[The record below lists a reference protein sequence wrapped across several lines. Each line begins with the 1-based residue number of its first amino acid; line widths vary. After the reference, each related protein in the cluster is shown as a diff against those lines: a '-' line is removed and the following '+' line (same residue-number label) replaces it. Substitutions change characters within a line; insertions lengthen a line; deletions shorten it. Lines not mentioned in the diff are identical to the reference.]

1 MTAQVLARTFGATIL
16 LALSW
21 GAAAAEPIDTVLQWN
36 EIAQQTVA
44 PANPLVQSR
53 TMAITQLAVLD
64 ALKAAQAAAAPP
76 SSFDAAVMTAAHD
89 ALAALQPD
97 AAAALDAA
105 LAAGLAKIA
114 EGEPKIQGIAI
125 GRTTAADLLTR
136 RKGDGSDA
144 KVAYDAASGAGAG
157 VWVPTPP
164 KFMPAFAVQWGSVA
178 PFVLKTGDQ
187 FRPEA
192 PAALDSTRYIA
203 DLHEV
208 LEMGAATSSTRP
220 SAMTDVA
227 KFWVISAVQGWNPA
241 ARQASLAKKQTLLEN
256 ARTFALLNVAM
267 ADALVACF
275 DAKYTYKRWRPVTAI
290 QAGIGD
296 IKATADW
303 LPLIV
308 TPPHPSYPSAHACAA
323 GAAQAVLERNFGP
336 DGQALTLTSSAAPGV
351 TFEYASF
358 AEIADQIDN
367 ARVYGGIHTRQDQE
381 AGRALGQKVGRYVWE
396 TSAQTTP

>member
-1 MTAQVLARTFGATIL
+1 MAIRSVPRIFAATIL
-16 LALSW
+16 LALSG
-21 GAAAAEPIDTVLQWN
+21 GAAAAEPADAVLQWN

-44 PANPLVQSR
+44 AANPLVQARS
-53 TMAITQLAVLD
+53 MAITQLAVLD
-64 ALKAAQAAAAPP
+64 ALRAAQAAGAPP
-76 SSFDAAVMTAAHD
+76 SSFDAAVIAAAHD
-89 ALAALQPD
+89 ALVGLQPD
-97 AAAALDAA
+97 AAAGVDAA
-105 LAAGLAKIA
+105 LATGLAKIA
-114 EGEPKIQGIAI
+114 EGEPKKQGIAI
-125 GRTTAADLLTR
+125 GQTTAADLLAQ

-144 KVAYDAASGAGAG
+144 KIDYDPTAGAG

-164 KFMPAFAVQWGSVA
+164 KFMPAFGVQWGSVA

-192 PAALDSTRYIA
+192 PAALDSTRYRA

-208 LEMGAATSSTRP
+208 LEMGAAASSARP
-220 SAMTDVA
+220 PAMTDVA

-241 ARQASLAKKQTLLEN
+241 ARQASLARKQTLLEN
-256 ARTFALLNVAM
+256 ARTFSLLNLAM
-267 ADALVACF
+267 NDALIACF

-290 QAGIGD
+290 RAGIGD

-323 GAAQAVLERNFGP
+323 GAAQAVLERSFGA
-336 DGQALTLTSSAAPGV
+336 DGHALMLTSSAAPGV

-358 AEIADQIDN
+358 AEIADQIDD

-396 TSAQTTP
+396 TLAQTMQ